1 MSGQLSR
8 EQIFLLA
15 AWFEAIAYGLFLCL
29 FCGTMLFAL
38 GSKHRSDNHSKIM
51 FCISFVMFAISTTH
65 MSMNGWRV
73 LQGFSVHSDN
83 VFAYLDNLTRWD
95 QVFKD
100 TLYVTQELLGGAAA
114 IYRCFIV
121 WNSRW
126 RVIALPLLLLVGG
139 AVSGYGICFQFTQA
153 KTNPSIFVEPLSS
166 WIYSFYSLAVA
177 QNIITTA
184 LLAFCPWRAAMR
196 SAKYKTEKKNF
207 LLPIVRILIESA
219 ALQLF
224 VEILLLALYSQKV
237 DAQDILLELVTPAVG
252 ITFNA
257 ITIRLKLRAM
267 QNSSSTSVFSTS
279 DPVQTIGHLPMK
291 RIRVDISREIEDDAD
306 AKPTLRGGSN
316 DQLSAV

>member
-1 MSGQLSR
+1 
-8 EQIFLLA
+8 
-15 AWFEAIAYGLFLCL
+15 
-29 FCGTMLFAL
+29 
-38 GSKHRSDNHSKIM
+38 M
-51 FCISFVMFAISTTH
+51 FVISTTH

-73 LQGFSVHSDN
+73 LQGFSVHSDD
-83 VFAYLDNLTRWD
+83 VFAYLDSLTRWD

-126 RVIALPLLLLVGG
+126 RVIAVPLLLLVGS
-139 AVSGYGICFQFTQA
+139 ARYGICFQFTHA
-153 KTNPSIFVEPLSS
+153 KTNPSIFAKPLSS

-177 QNIITTA
+177 QNIITTS
-184 LLAFCPWRAAMR
+184 LLAFRPWRASMK
-196 SAKYKTEKKNF
+196 SAKYKTEKNV

-224 VEILLLALYSQKV
+224 VEILLLALYSQRV

-257 ITIRLKLRAM
+257 ITIRLKLRGI
-267 QNSSSTSVFSTS
+267 QNSNSASIFSSS
-279 DPVQTIGHLPMK
+279 DPVQTIGHLPMR
-291 RIRVDISREIEDDAD
+291 RIRVDISREIEEDTDG
-306 AKPTLRGGSN
+306 KPALHGGSN
-316 DQLSAV
+316 DRLPATV